1 MRPSQALRAG
11 TVVVCLLLAVFV
23 VIIPGDRSADATA
36 ATAATTVPSV
46 QTATSSSTGGTA
58 PVAPPT
64 LATIPGTGDKTGGSE
79 IERRLALPRFTYVGE
94 SDMDAAKYQQG
105 ADPYSGAAAF
115 IDSETDTLVA
125 RPQAGSSLQDVAVS
139 PDGRRVYMTD
149 ANEPVLHVFDADS
162 MKEIL
167 TITLLGV
174 EASDPMAL
182 SKKLQ
187 DFEHEIIS
195 YDLLGSPSGGV
206 ACTPDGEWVL
216 VCTSAGLQ
224 VVDTATDRVV
234 RTLPDLPG
242 GEVVVS
248 FDGKRAYVSSRNWAA
263 LAPRTYM
270 EWLKT
275 FMEDRDSRLV
285 CIDLQTWEILK
296 EIQTSTVASIAVK
309 PDDSQVFFS
318 ETYDKRVRVVDALTL
333 EDLWSVSTE
342 PSFSIGL
349 GVTPNGTKAYVVC
362 SADQGVLQ
370 SLDQQTVPTLPE
382 AEDYFCGVIDTQR
395 EEMVKRIPL
404 EAY

>member
-1 MRPSQALRAG
+1 MRPGQALRAG
-11 TVVVCLLLAVFV
+11 IVVLCVLLAVVV
-23 VIIPGDRSADATA
+23 VIVSGSRSAGAAA
-36 ATAATTVPSV
+36 ATAAPTTTGV
-46 QTATSSSTGGTA
+46 QTATSTGGTA

-64 LATIPGTGDKTGGSE
+64 LATIPGTGEETGGSE
-79 IERRLALPRFTYVGE
+79 IERRLALPRFAYVGE
-94 SDMDAAKYQQG
+94 TDMDSAKYQQG

-115 IDSETDTLVA
+115 VESETDTLVA

-139 PDGRRVYMTD
+139 PDGRRVYTTD
-149 ANEPVLHVFDADS
+149 AYQPVLHVFDADS
-162 MKEIL
+162 MEEIL
-167 TITLLGV
+167 KIDLPGV
-174 EASDPMAL
+174 EARDPMAL

-187 DFEHEIIS
+187 DLEHQIIS
-195 YDLLGSPSGGV
+195 YDLLGSSSGGV
-206 ACTPDGEWVL
+206 ACTPDGAWVL

-242 GEVVVS
+242 GEVAVS
-248 FDGKRAYVSSRNWAA
+248 FDGKRAYVSSRDWAA

-318 ETYDKRVRVVDALTL
+318 ETYEKRVRVVDPLTL
-333 EDLWSVSTE
+333 EDLWGVSTE

-349 GVTPNGTKAYVVC
+349 GITPNGTKAYVVC

>member
-1 MRPSQALRAG
+1 VGLGQALRAG
-11 TVVVCLLLAVFV
+11 IVVLCLLLAVV
-23 VIIPGDRSADATA
+23 VIVIPDSGSAGAAA
-36 ATAATTVPSV
+36 ATAATTVPSLE
-46 QTATSSSTGGTA
+46 TATSTGGPA

-64 LATIPGTGDKTGGSE
+64 LATIPGTGEETGGSE

-94 SDMDAAKYQQG
+94 TDMDSAQYQQG
-105 ADPYSGAAAF
+105 GDPYSGAAAF
-115 IDSETDTLVA
+115 IDSETDTLIA
-125 RPQAGSSLQDVAVS
+125 RPQAGSSLQDVAAS
-139 PDGRRVYMTD
+139 PDGQRVYMTD
-149 ANEPVLHVFDADS
+149 AYEPVLHVFDADS

-167 TITLLGV
+167 AITLPGV

-195 YDLLGSPSGGV
+195 YDLLGSSSSGV
-206 ACTPDGEWVL
+206 ACTPDGAWVL
-216 VCTSAGLQ
+216 VGTSAGLQ
-224 VVDTATDRVV
+224 VVDTATDQVV

-242 GEVVVS
+242 GEVAVS
-248 FDGKRAYVSSRNWAA
+248 FDGKRAYVTSRNWAA

-275 FMEDRDSRLV
+275 FMEDRDCRLV
-285 CIDLQTWEILK
+285 CIDLQTWEILT
-296 EIQTSTVASIAVK
+296 EIQTGTVASIAVK

-370 SLDQQTVPTLPE
+370 SLDQGNVPTLPK